1 MDMETVSQF
10 LLGNHPSW
18 EFLNSTEAGSRIL
31 QQHRENPLVVPLL
44 ALLPFLFMALFRFY
58 STSPVVLSYNDNPVS
73 IRLYNKK
80 NGRIRSENFVE
91 YIKSR
96 CPSLFDPTK
105 RAAFKPTLW
114 MTNGHLQTAYAAFVG
129 FENVYRIDY
138 ERELLSTPDGGTV
151 AIDWAPSFEK
161 KPVDDTPTL
170 VFLHG
175 LTGGSHESYIRA
187 LAEVMMRDHG
197 YRCAVF
203 NARACADSP
212 LTSAQLYCGAYTDD
226 LRLVVKH
233 IRKTLPEAKLVGVG
247 FSLGANI
254 LMKYMGE
261 EGDKTELMAAMSVGN
276 PFDLLGTCYNMERG
290 YLQRKIYSPTM
301 GASLKRIFFKHTNM
315 FVNSKIVNLEEVKR
329 AITIRQFDESVTRR
343 VFGYRTVHEYYR
355 MGSSSQHILD
365 IKRPFLCL
373 SALDDPIAVE
383 WCIPRDEITEN
394 PYGLLATT
402 SHGGHLGWFQGFFS
416 QDRWCTKPLEE
427 FCVAMFEADRRPI
440 SESPDYLKFDR

>member
-1 MDMETVSQF
+1 METVSQI

-18 EFLNSTEAGSRIL
+18 EFLNGTETGSRIL
-31 QQHRENPLVVPLL
+31 QQHREKPLVLPLL
-44 ALLPFLFMALFRFY
+44 ALLPVFLVALFRFY
-58 STSPVVLSYNDNPVS
+58 SISPVVLSYSKSPVS
-73 IRLYNKK
+73 VKLYNKK
-80 NGRIRSENFVE
+80 TGKVETESFVD
-91 YIKSR
+91 YIKAK
-96 CPSLFDPTK
+96 CPSLYDPING
-105 RAAFKPTLW
+105 AVFKPTLW
-114 MTNGHLQTAYAAFVG
+114 MTNGHFQTAYAAFVG
-129 FENVYRIDY
+129 FEKLYRIDY
-138 ERELLSTPDGGTV
+138 QRESLSAPDGGTIC
-151 AIDWAPSFEK
+151 IDWAPSFEK

-187 LAEVMMRDHG
+187 LVEVMTRDHG

-233 IRKTLPEAKLVGVG
+233 IRKILPEAKLMSIG
-247 FSLGANI
+247 FSLGSNI
-254 LMKYMGE
+254 LMNYMGE
-261 EGDKTELMAAMSVGN
+261 EGDKCEFMGAMSVGN

-290 YLQRKIYSPTM
+290 FLQRKIYSPTM
-301 GASLKRIFFKHTNM
+301 GASLKRIFFKHTKM
-315 FVNSKIVNLEEVKR
+315 FLNSTIVDIEEVKR
-329 AITIRQFDESVTRR
+329 GITIRQFDDSVTRKI
-343 VFGYRTVHEYYR
+343 FGYRTVHEYYR
-355 MGSSSQHILD
+355 MGSSSQRILD

-394 PYGLLATT
+394 PFGILATT
-402 SHGGHLGWFQGFFS
+402 SRGGHLGWFQGFFS

-427 FCVAMFEADRRPI
+427 FCLAMFEADPRPI
-440 SESPDYLKFDR
+440 SESPDYLKY